1 MRGGALDRERD
12 RVCVTLC
19 VCERATGE
27 MGLGAAFLDR
37 PDIL

>member
-1 MRGGALDRERD
+1 MREEALDRERD
-12 RVCVTLC
+12 SVCVTLC

-27 MGLGAAFLDR
+27 MGLRAAFLDK